1 MRLGWVRR
9 EGRGEWGEGRGEWG
23 EGRGEWGRGWEI
35 WDWGKRARDG
45 SEVVGRGMLLVLTT
59 TYSPVQDLH

>member
-9 EGRGEWGEGRGEWG
+9 

-59 TYSPVQDLH
+59 THSPVQDLH